1 MSPKKSS
8 AKSDNKRKAPEAE
21 EAAAPVS
28 ASGSAGADGSA
39 VVAFEKTKKQPLDAG
54 DSKRFK
60 AHANY
65 TSTNAKATE
74 EDREFASRALE
85 LYKNG
90 TQEQKHKIL
99 CTFRVDK
106 TYKWTTSFAEETVD
120 AVANK
125 TQYRGGWLS
134 KYEVGQLHNI
144 PTHDPVKYEELCDA
158 AVDGLP
164 TKPHTNPGLAAKGM
178 LLYDVPEFQVGG
190 SRRESSSTTAKT
202 FRSEADLSAGQLKK
216 LADGDE
222 VKIKLE
228 HPEFVA
234 LQGAVKLID
243 KGHKLMTKSLN
254 NGRALVAKIKLFTR
268 STPDSSEKFD
278 TFHLG
283 MQALEN
289 MELDVLSLIQMCKE
303 VEKDDMTEI
312 AELKNRCESAL
323 ENGKTAVQDF
333 EALRANTA
341 KLV

>member
-1 MSPKKSS
+1 MSPKKSA

-134 KYEVGQLHNI
+134 KHE
-144 PTHDPVKYEELCDA
+144 D
-158 AVDGLP
+158 
-164 TKPHTNPGLAAKGM
+164 
-178 LLYDVPEFQVGG
+178 
-190 SRRESSSTTAKT
+190 SSTT
-202 FRSEADLSAGQLKK
+202 FRLTTRSS
-216 LADGDE
+216 
-222 VKIKLE
+222 
-228 HPEFVA
+228 
-234 LQGAVKLID
+234 
-243 KGHKLMTKSLN
+243 TKSFATQLWTVFRPN
-254 NGRALVAKIKLFTR
+254 L
-268 STPDSSEKFD
+268 TPTPAWPPRECCCTTCLSSK
-278 TFHLG
+278 
-283 MQALEN
+283 
-289 MELDVLSLIQMCKE
+289 
-303 VEKDDMTEI
+303 
-312 AELKNRCESAL
+312 
-323 ENGKTAVQDF
+323 
-333 EALRANTA
+333 
-341 KLV
+341 